1 MKKILVKTLALAVVA
16 GMMLSSATL
25 TAEAKT
31 KKAKTKKATK
41 ATVTQTVDTKNT
53 IDANLVAQVFDA
65 EYYAKQYPDVVAVLG
80 NDPAKLLNH
89 YVKNGVKEGRD
100 ASATFNASVYAIM
113 NPDLIE
119 AFGDNFNLLIS
130 HYITNGKTE
139 GRTASSG
146 DIAKLD
152 SKQMY
157 AVMGQTAQ
165 VVNSHGYNNSFK
177 IVAPTV
183 NTSGTGYTSAAD
195 LQALWTTNPKL
206 AEYQQALDYINNG
219 GSVEQNGLAAR
230 GWTNESYLKYFE
242 YGAKGIYYNPVTGE
256 TQKYG
261 TIKYSAPNEYG
272 VREFTR
278 VDGGGNVTTGWN
290 ATSEAW
296 AAQTAA
302 AQADTTPFVV
312 DRSDDPQDPLNIE
325 FD

>member
-16 GMMLSSATL
+16 GMMFSSATL
-25 TAEAKT
+25 TAE
-31 KKAKTKKATK
+31 AKTKKATK

-65 EYYAKQYPDVVAVLG
+65 EYYATQYPDVVAVLG
-80 NDPAKLLNH
+80 NDPVKLLNH
-89 YVKNGVKEGRD
+89 YIKNGIKEGRD
-100 ASATFNASVYAIM
+100 ASATFNASVYAVM

-119 AFGDNFNLLIS
+119 VFGDNFNSLIS
-130 HYITNGKTE
+130 HYITNGKEE
-139 GRTASSG
+139 GRVASSN

-157 AVMGQTAQ
+157 TVMGQTAQ
-165 VVNSHGYNNSFK
+165 VVNSHGYNNSFN
-177 IVAPTV
+177 IAAPTV
-183 NTSGTGYTSAAD
+183 NASGTGYTSAAD
-195 LQALWTTNPKL
+195 LKTLWTTNPKL

-290 ATSEAW
+290 ATDEAW
-296 AAQTAA
+296 AAQTEA
-302 AQADTTPFVV
+302 AQADTSTPTI
-312 DRSDDPQDPLNIE
+312 DRDDPQCPFNFE